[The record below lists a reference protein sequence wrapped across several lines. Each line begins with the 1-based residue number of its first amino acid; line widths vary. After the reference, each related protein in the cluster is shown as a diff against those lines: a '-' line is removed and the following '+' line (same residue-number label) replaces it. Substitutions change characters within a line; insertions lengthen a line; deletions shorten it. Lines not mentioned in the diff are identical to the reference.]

1 MTREQY
7 LNILMLLNVMEALM
21 QAHKTPFPPYLIG
34 SLDEAVKILREEIL
48 K

>member
-1 MTREQY
+1 MNREQY

-21 QAHKTPFPPYLIG
+21 QAHKTPIPPYLIG
-34 SLDEAVKILREEIL
+34 SIDEAVKILREEIL